1 MSDINLDEIKRI
13 HLINENQEFI
23 IVPREAIL
31 KWDYQLFDRNLSY
44 IDGIAKIVANA
55 NIEIDVES
63 LMANYQKES
72 YIYDYIDKVPPLDY
86 IVNFMHTREDLA
98 QIEIEFNNDNPN
110 LVTYPDWGGD
120 SEFEDNPYQKN
131 SKVGNIITI
140 TLDNTRP
147 EWKSSVW
154 QG

>member
-86 IVNFMHTREDLA
+86 IVNFMHSREDLA
-98 QIEIEFNNDNPN
+98 QIEIEFSNDSPN

-131 SKVGNIITI
+131 SKAGNIVTI

-147 EWKSSVW
+147 E
-154 QG
+154 